1 MYTTTALNVNK
12 LFESFF
18 DSDYNFKESSYT
30 NKSFFSKIEENSFD
44 IVCSVIG
51 HSKDSVEIEAIDGNK
66 LKITTKTEKTDSLKD
81 SLVSVLDSTLLIPQK
96 YDVANANATIEN
108 GILHISVPVKA
119 EAKSKK
125 VTIKVG

>member
-18 DSDYNFKESSYT
+18 DSDYNPKRTSYS
-30 NKSFFSKIEENSFD
+30 NKYFNSKSTETEVD
-44 IVCSVIG
+44 IVLPVLG

-66 LKITTKTEKTDSLKD
+66 LKITAKIEKTDSLKD
-81 SLVSVLDSTLLIPQK
+81 ELISDLSETIIIPQK

-119 EAKSKK
+119 EAKTKK